1 MTHAFDSLEFAT
13 AGEAI
18 RFAAANRP
26 VAIRLEGKNLVVRQ
40 EDADRLAAAGVEFAY
55 LHDHEGRIVTVP
67 VN

>member
-1 MTHAFDSLEFAT
+1 MPDSLEFAT

>member
-1 MTHAFDSLEFAT
+1 MQRDFESLEFAT

-26 VAIRLEGKNLVVRQ
+26 VAIRLDGKNLVVRRQ
-40 EDADRLAAAGVEFAY
+40 DADRLEADGVEFAY